1 VINMHMIDQFD
12 GTFDH
17 RQAGDLRRWD
27 VIFGAVRQV
36 LDVTAVPACGV
47 CVRTSVGCE
56 QHAAAE
62 QLWSFRPDRLGADAC
77 PQCGA
82 EAGEPCDVTTCLGL
96 AALEDAAEQAI
107 EQAGDASGTAEM

>member
-1 VINMHMIDQFD
+1 MHTSDQFD

-27 VIFGAVRQV
+27 VIFGPVRQV
-36 LDVTAVPACGV
+36 LGVAAIPARGV

-62 QLWSFRPDRLGADAC
+62 QLWSFRPNRPGADGC

-82 EAGEPCDVTTCLGL
+82 EGGEPCDVTTCLGL
-96 AALEDAAEQAI
+96 AALEDAAELPA
-107 EQAGDASGTAEM
+107 EQ